1 MHAHVNIWHSTDA
14 GESSSDESA
23 KEVAAVL
30 SQQGGFHS
38 YTLVRSGEREFIAIT
53 LFETNAQLHAAMQ
66 AVEPVVRSR
75 VDRLMDGHPQHH
87 QGDVLFH
94 LDRSDPGTH
103 RG

>member
-23 KEVAAVL
+23 KEMAAVL
-30 SQQGGFHS
+30 SQQSGFHS

-53 LFETNAQLHAAMQ
+53 LFETNAQLHAALQ
-66 AVEPVVRSR
+66 AAEPVVRTR
-75 VDRLMDGHPQHH
+75 VDRLTAGPPAHH

-94 LDRSDPGTH
+94 LDHRDPGAH
-103 RG
+103 GH

>member
-23 KEVAAVL
+23 KEMAAVL

-38 YTLVRSGEREFIAIT
+38 YTLVRTGESEFIAIT
-53 LFETNAQLHAAMQ
+53 LFETTAQLHAAMQ
-66 AVEPVVRSR
+66 AAEPVVRTR
-75 VDRLMDGHPQHH
+75 VDRLTDGHPDHH

-94 LDRSDPGTH
+94 LDRSDPGEH
-103 RG
+103 GR

>member
-23 KEVAAVL
+23 KEMAAVL

-53 LFETNAQLHAAMQ
+53 LFETNAQLHTALEAA
-66 AVEPVVRSR
+66 EPVVRTR
-75 VDRLMDGHPQHH
+75 VDRLTSGAPEHH

-94 LDRSDPGTH
+94 LDRSDPSGNGH
-103 RG
+103 